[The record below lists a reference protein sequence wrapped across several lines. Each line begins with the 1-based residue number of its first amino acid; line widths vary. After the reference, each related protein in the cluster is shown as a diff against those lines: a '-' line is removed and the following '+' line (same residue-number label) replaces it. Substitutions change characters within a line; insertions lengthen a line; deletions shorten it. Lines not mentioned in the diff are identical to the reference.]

1 MKKPLLLLTLSLLLS
16 CSKSD
21 QIEFIVENDTD
32 VQIDSVR
39 VYPSMY
45 PTGYFHTIPS
55 GKEQSIITDM
65 SDIPAHDGDYTLEYK
80 LQEEDLNQVTFGYYT
95 NGYALE
101 DRITIE
107 ISKDTII
114 YRYD

>member
-1 MKKPLLLLTLSLLLS
+1 
-16 CSKSD
+16 
-21 QIEFIVENDTD
+21 
-32 VQIDSVR
+32 
-39 VYPSMY
+39 
-45 PTGYFHTIPS
+45 
-55 GKEQSIITDM
+55 M